1 MEQELLV
8 PLKTTLEL
16 DSCEKIINVWIVGVE
31 DKSASKTLSLI
42 RSLIPGD
49 GILAFQHLKRFARLG
64 DVPESVRNAFSEA
77 NIATHLKHGTTPYQ
91 MNDSIMNISSESV
104 RDYTPLTM
112 KEKLLL
118 LVICPVD
125 ALSHDT
131 IKTALSAI
139 DETLTPT
146 IIATSVPLLAPTS
159 AAQASDWTKTHWP
172 TVYKKNNP
180 FGPHPSIV
188 SRAQTEIEK
197 DARQWIALAREVAAE
212 SSGCEKERNRGEAI
226 GVVIVERKQ
235 GVGKAIAVAGDA
247 RWLGWGNKKIGGGN
261 PTAHAVMRAIAMIA
275 TSVRVRHLEKKAQK
289 KLQELPNHTSP
300 LKSLEENTTI
310 VEDSAT
316 VETRPPE
323 PREAHSSPTRPKAR
337 GARAT
342 GTATPGSIF
351 HGEPLSP
358 QEAFYLDPAG
368 NHSGYL
374 CHNLE
379 IYCTHEPCVACSMAL
394 VHSRFGRVV
403 FAQQMPRSGGL
414 TADGVLG
421 HGLFWR
427 KELNWNMLAWQLR
440 APVADDADD
449 EDCDVEA

>member
-1 MEQELLV
+1 
-8 PLKTTLEL
+8 
-16 DSCEKIINVWIVGVE
+16 
-31 DKSASKTLSLI
+31 
-42 RSLIPGD
+42 
-49 GILAFQHLKRFARLG
+49 
-64 DVPESVRNAFSEA
+64 
-77 NIATHLKHGTTPYQ
+77 
-91 MNDSIMNISSESV
+91 
-104 RDYTPLTM
+104 
-112 KEKLLL
+112 
-118 LVICPVD
+118 
-125 ALSHDT
+125 
-131 IKTALSAI
+131 
-139 DETLTPT
+139 
-146 IIATSVPLLAPTS
+146 
-159 AAQASDWTKTHWP
+159 
-172 TVYKKNNP
+172 
-180 FGPHPSIV
+180 
-188 SRAQTEIEK
+188 
-197 DARQWIALAREVAAE
+197 
-212 SSGCEKERNRGEAI
+212 
-226 GVVIVERKQ
+226 
-235 GVGKAIAVAGDA
+235 
-247 RWLGWGNKKIGGGN
+247 
-261 PTAHAVMRAIAMIA
+261 MIA

-300 LKSLEENTTI
+300 LKSLEENTSI

-323 PREAHSSPTRPKAR
+323 PTEAHPSPTRPKAR
-337 GARAT
+337 EARAT

-351 HGEPLSP
+351 HAEPLSP